1 MSDRRV
7 FAAALM
13 TAVLI
18 VAGAFTLRQFFA
30 FELAKSSIYIAIAVL
45 VYYGENQ
52 YSYML
57 GIIAPPL
64 WFIVDILGGIF
75 FQDFQVLYNYLAGR
89 GIAPL
94 ETPLDGLARICAAIL
109 MVVSIQAWRREVPG
123 RFVSKPLWTSVVVS
137 LVYAAALVGWH
148 LGIVSPARR

>member
-1 MSDRRV
+1 MSDKRV
-7 FAAALM
+7 FTTALM

-30 FELAKSSIYIAIAVL
+30 FDLAKSTIYIAVAVL

-57 GIIAPPL
+57 GIMAPAL
-64 WFIVDILGGIF
+64 WFLVDILGGIF
-75 FQDFQVLYNYLAGR
+75 AHDFRVLYNYICGY

-94 ETPLDGLARICAAIL
+94 DTPLHGLARLSALTLAI
-109 MVVSIQAWRREVPG
+109 VSLQAWRREVSS
-123 RFVSKPLWTSVVVS
+123 RFVSRVFWTSAAVS
-137 LVYAAALVGWH
+137 VTY
-148 LGIVSPARR
+148 GIVLAAWHIRTV